1 MSHPMISQLSLD
13 AKTML
18 LNLTESLDEVIVG
31 QPETYPTAQQLHEE
45 MRLNMEAMN
54 PMLSLYQQGL
64 ANLSIWLKENQLP
77 ALTGIVIN
85 RSTRRPSD
93 LFFNLF
99 GKSRKDIL
107 WWHNEIASAMRTD
120 WQPYLNIA
128 NSMNPFAG
136 QRIVILD
143 EPDFS

>member
-1 MSHPMISQLSLD
+1 MTHLDQD

-31 QPETYPTAQQLHEE
+31 QPETYPTAQRLHEE
-45 MRLNMEAMN
+45 MHLSMEAMN
-54 PMLSLYQQGL
+54 PMLSLYEQGL

-77 ALTGIVIN
+77 ALSGLVIN
-85 RSTRRPSD
+85 RSTHRPSD

-99 GKSRKDIL
+99 GKSHRDIA
-107 WWHNEIASAMRTD
+107 WWHNEIATAMRTD
-120 WQPYLNIA
+120 WQPYLHLSKA
-128 NSMNPFAG
+128 LNPFAG

>member
-1 MSHPMISQLSLD
+1 MTQLDLD

-31 QPETYPTAQQLHEE
+31 QPETYPTAQQLHKE
-45 MRLNMEAMN
+45 MRLSMEAMN
-54 PMLSLYQQGL
+54 PMLSLYEQGL

-77 ALTGIVIN
+77 ALSGLVIN

-93 LFFNLF
+93 IFFNLF
-99 GKSRKDIL
+99 GKSRRDVA
-107 WWHNEIASAMRTD
+107 WWHNEIATAMRTD
-120 WQPYLNIA
+120 WQPYLHIA
-128 NSMNPFAG
+128 TSMNPFFG